1 MPIKAGKAAFI
12 TVGLGEL
19 LWDLLPSGRQAG
31 GAPANFAY
39 ISMLLGDRGIVASRV
54 GVDALGSELQEKLR
68 SLGLDTTFLQR
79 DSEHA
84 TGTVQVKSGENH
96 QPEYWITENVAWDY
110 LEWTPMW
117 HALAEK
123 ADAVC
128 FGSLAQRSGKSL
140 ETIGQFLRA
149 MRGDAVRIFDVN
161 LRQQFY
167 CAEVLESSMRVAD
180 IVKMNH
186 EEVWRVM
193 RLLNGPQRHEM
204 QGNEMQVDE
213 MQAAEWLRK
222 KFGTRLVCITKGQ
235 NGSILVD
242 ETGCDAHPGFAA
254 QIADTVGAGDAF
266 TAGLVHHYLRGSSL
280 KIMNEAANRMGAWVA
295 SHVGAMPPADAE
307 LLQRA
312 QDAKDGYDSAL

>member
-1 MPIKAGKAAFI
+1 MPIKGEKGPFI
-12 TVGLGEL
+12 IVGVGEL
-19 LWDLLPSGRQAG
+19 LWDLLPTGRQAG

-39 ISMLLGDRGIVASRV
+39 ISTLLGDRGIVASRV
-54 GVDALGSELQEKLR
+54 GADASGLELEEKLR
-68 SLGLDTTFLQR
+68 SFGLDTTFLQR

-84 TGTVQVKSGENH
+84 TGTVQVGSSENN
-96 QPEYWITENVAWDY
+96 QPEYSITENVAWDY
-110 LEWTPMW
+110 LEWTPTW
-117 HALAEK
+117 RALAEK

-128 FGSLAQRSGKSL
+128 FGSLAQRSRESL

-149 MRGDAVRIFDVN
+149 MRADAVLIFDVN

-167 CAEVLESSMRVAD
+167 CAEVLESSMRVAH

-186 EEVWRVM
+186 EEVPQVM
-193 RLLNGPQRHEM
+193 RLLNASQRHEM
-204 QGNEMQVDE
+204 QGDEMQGDE

-242 ETGCDAHPGFAA
+242 ETGCDSHSGFAA

-266 TAGLVHHYLRGSSL
+266 TAGLVHHYLRGSNL
-280 KIMNEAANRMGAWVA
+280 KIMNVAANRMGAWVA
-295 SHVGAMPPADAE
+295 SHVGAMPRADAE
-307 LLQRA
+307 QLQRA
-312 QDAKDGYDSAL
+312 RDAKDGYDSAL